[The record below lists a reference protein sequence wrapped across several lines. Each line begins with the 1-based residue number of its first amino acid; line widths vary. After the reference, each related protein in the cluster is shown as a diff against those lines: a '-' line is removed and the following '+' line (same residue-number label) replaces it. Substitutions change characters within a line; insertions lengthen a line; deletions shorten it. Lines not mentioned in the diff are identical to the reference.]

1 MRKIHVGLLLSSVV
15 FGACSSL
22 NPGKEVKLE
31 GLAQGTYYT
40 VTYYDKNG
48 TDYQASIDSFFKAF
62 DLSASVYLEESII
75 SRINNNDSTAVADA
89 AFTAVFNKSMEVS
102 EKTDGAFDITIM
114 PLVNA
119 WGFGFTDP
127 MKVGQKQVDSLLPY
141 VNYRN
146 VSLKDGRLI
155 KKYPE
160 IKVDFNA
167 IAQGYSADLIGK
179 MLEARGIENYLID
192 VGGEV
197 LGKGRKAGNKPW
209 KVGIEKPSKEADD
222 PRVLNAV
229 VNLTDKA
236 LATSGNYR
244 RFFIKDGI
252 RYSHTLDPKTGFPVK
267 HTVLSVSVLAGDC
280 MTADAYATAFMVM
293 GLDKTR
299 EFVARNPGI
308 DAYLIYSDST
318 GALKTWAS
326 PGILEL
332 IDKDE
337 NEVVTGQ

>member
-1 MRKIHVGLLLSSVV
+1 MRKIHIGLLLSSVV
-15 FGACSSL
+15 LAACTSL

-31 GLAQGTYYT
+31 GLAQGTYYA

-48 TDYQASIDSFFKAF
+48 TNHQASIDSFFKAF
-62 DLSASVYLEESII
+62 DLSASVYLNESVI
-75 SRINNNDSTAVADA
+75 SRFNNNDSTVIADE
-89 AFTAVFNKSMEVS
+89 AFTNVFNKAMEVS

-146 VSLKDGRLI
+146 VSLINGRLV

-167 IAQGYSADLIGK
+167 IAQGYSADLIGE
-179 MLEARGIENYLID
+179 MLEARGIENYLVD

-197 LGKGRKAGNKPW
+197 LAKGKKAGNKPW
-209 KVGIEKPSKEADD
+209 KVGIEKPTKDADD

-267 HTVLSVSVLAGDC
+267 HTVLSVSVLANDC

-293 GLDKTR
+293 GLEKTQ
-299 EFVARNPGI
+299 EFISRNPGI
-308 DAYLIYSDST
+308 DAYLIYSDTS

-332 IDKDE
+332 IDKE
-337 NEVVTGQ
+337 EVEAAPGQ